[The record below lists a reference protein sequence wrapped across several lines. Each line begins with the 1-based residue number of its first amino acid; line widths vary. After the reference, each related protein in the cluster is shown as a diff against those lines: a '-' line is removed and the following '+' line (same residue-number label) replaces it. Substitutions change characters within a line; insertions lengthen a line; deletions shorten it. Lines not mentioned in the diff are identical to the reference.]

1 MTALAMAHLFGGL
14 SQGPRQRQGTGTI
27 MLQQMKRHA

>member
-14 SQGPRQRQGTGTI
+14 GQGPRQRQGTGTI